1 MQYYSRFKK
10 EGVIRKTRSPMELEI
25 AREEIKREMKRYP
38 NESLEDFNNRV
49 NQTEHKKYARS
60 RKASK

>member
-1 MQYYSRFKK
+1 
-10 EGVIRKTRSPMELEI
+10 VIRKTRSPMELEI